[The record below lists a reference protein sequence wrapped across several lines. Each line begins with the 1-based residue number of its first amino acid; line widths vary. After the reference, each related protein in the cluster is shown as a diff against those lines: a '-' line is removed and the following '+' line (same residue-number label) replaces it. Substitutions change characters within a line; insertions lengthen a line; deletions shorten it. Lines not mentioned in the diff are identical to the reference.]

1 MKFDQ
6 TSADTSLGGGWV
18 GRRGKKLDF
27 GDLDLIFKVTLPFGS
42 LNFIGKKTQIN
53 LVYKTQQNLCTHC
66 LLIQCNTGTVKLK
79 CL

>member
-42 LNFIGKKTQIN
+42 LNFIGKK
-53 LVYKTQQNLCTHC
+53 KTKKKKKKKTLCAKHNKTC
-66 LLIQCNTGTVKLK
+66 VRTVS
-79 CL
+79 